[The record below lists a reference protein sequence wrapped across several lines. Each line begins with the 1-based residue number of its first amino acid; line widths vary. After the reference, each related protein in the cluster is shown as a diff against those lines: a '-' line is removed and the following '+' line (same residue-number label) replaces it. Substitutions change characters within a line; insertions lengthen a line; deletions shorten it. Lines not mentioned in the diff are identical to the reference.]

1 MNAGILFLLVC
12 SAAFFAGL
20 HCASPRTTAGMD
32 LPTAGYSS
40 NSHGGG
46 GGAGGSSGETG
57 GKRDSNQT
65 IMSRNKRKT
74 LAVDFAV
81 PSLLRYYLA
90 EFIKRPLNG
99 DCQSF
104 SGCYTVRANLKM
116 HCIPL
121 QKTISTFVDP
131 KSASDSALRNASADG
146 QLPFFYKRPLSK
158 VLKLGLTKASRKS
171 NQVVVEIGEDIV
183 RTGCGGLS
191 VYEEAPVLT
200 LEMDLTTILEWWLG
214 AEGGRLRVRLMPE
227 KKAQVPGIED
237 RYTAAIRA
245 SDPRLYL
252 QISSRGELLSISP
265 SLPFRSYF
273 FFFQCFPSHSPHA
286 L

>member
-1 MNAGILFLLVC
+1 MEPPNLG
-12 SAAFFAGL
+12 
-20 HCASPRTTAGMD
+20 
-32 LPTAGYSS
+32 S
-40 NSHGGG
+40 NSVNS
-46 GGAGGSSGETG
+46 GGSSGESG
-57 GKRDSNQT
+57 SKRDSNQT

-99 DCQSF
+99 DCQTF

-121 QKTISTFVDP
+121 QKTISTFVEP
-131 KSASDSALRNASADG
+131 KASTEPRNGSAEG

-158 VLKLGLTKASRKS
+158 VLNLGLTKASRKS
-171 NQVVVEIGEDIV
+171 NQVVVEIGEDLV
-183 RTGCGGLS
+183 KTGCGGLS
-191 VYEEAPVLT
+191 VYEEDPALV

-227 KKAQVPGIED
+227 KRAQVPGIED

-245 SDPRLYL
+245 ADPRLYL
-252 QISSRGELLSISP
+252 HISSRGESLL
-265 SLPFRSYF
+265 LPH
-273 FFFQCFPSHSPHA
+273 PTPHVVHSR